1 MVDRVKQ
8 VMEYYEETPASFS
21 EKLGVNRSNLTHLFS
36 GRNQP
41 SLDFAKKV
49 LKAFP
54 EVSTEWLI
62 MGVGKMVRTPDEIA
76 PAKREFVQTEL
87 FDTVDESESEERR
100 DGIITTVR
108 SEVAPQQEDFEK
120 PLENVKQVVP
130 EEVAEKDTQVVE
142 SKVIKPVKEPV
153 LTAAESNI
161 QQPTVHVAEK
171 IDSKPVTHA
180 VVQETK
186 EEPVAELKPE
196 PKVEPVKQAAT
207 VPTVQVASEPLP
219 LKEKKV
225 EKIIFFYD
233 DDSFKIYHP

>member
-1 MVDRVKQ
+1 MVDRIKQ

-62 MGVGKMVRTPDEIA
+62 MGVGKMVRTPDEII

-87 FDTVDESESEERR
+87 FGTVDESESEKEQAESV
-100 DGIITTVR
+100 TTVQ
-108 SEVAPQQEDFEK
+108 SEIAPQQVTVEK
-120 PLENVKQVVP
+120 PLENVKQVT
-130 EEVAEKDTQVVE
+130 AEIATKNDTQVVE
-142 SKVIKPVKEPV
+142 AKVIKTVKEPV
-153 LTAAESNI
+153 VTAAESNI

-171 IDSKPVTHA
+171 IDSKPVVQA

-186 EEPVAELKPE
+186 EEPVVELKPE
-196 PKVEPVKQAAT
+196 PKAEPVKQAAT
-207 VPTVQVASEPLP
+207 VPTVQAASEPLP